1 MKPIQ
6 VIAGILALVIF
17 GFFIKNTF
25 SLPSAPTTPTAQV
38 TQEISAQDAAITNG
52 VQEIDLSWGKFN
64 YAPEAIRVKKGMP
77 VKITADTQR
86 LTGCYRSLE
95 IPELGVSKTITETD
109 NVIEFTPEK
118 EGTFTFSC
126 AMGMGNGKIIVV

>member
-1 MKPIQ
+1 MKTMHIITG
-6 VIAGILALVIF
+6 VLILVIF

-25 SLPSAPTTPTAQV
+25 SMSSVPNTPTAQV
-38 TQEISAQDAAITNG
+38 VQETQVQDAVINNG

-64 YAPEAIRVKKGMP
+64 YAPEAIRVKKGRP

-95 IPELGVSKTITETD
+95 ISELGVSKTITETD

-126 AMGMGNGKIIVV
+126 AMGMGNGKIIVI